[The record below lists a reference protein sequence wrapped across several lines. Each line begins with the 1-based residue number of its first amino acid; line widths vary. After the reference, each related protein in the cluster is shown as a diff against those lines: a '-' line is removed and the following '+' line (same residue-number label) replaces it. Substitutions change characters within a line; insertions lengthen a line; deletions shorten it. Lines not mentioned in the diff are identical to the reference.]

1 MVNRSKQIPRIAV
14 REDFKEGAM
23 HQAWKDSH
31 SDCRQRIDDDIE
43 LSLKQKWDSD
53 MYEHFE
59 ILPYKWRLCWWLVRS

>member
-43 LSLKQKWDSD
+43 LSLKQK
-53 MYEHFE
+53 
-59 ILPYKWRLCWWLVRS
+59 